1 MSTFDLA
8 WEKVT
13 DAISIAVPMAL
24 TTAIPFAGPILS
36 GALLTGVTINM
47 CEEIVD
53 VYGYKS
59 LSGMSTFIGVI
70 PGAAAGASVANVV
83 IGYIPGI
90 GAIANCAA
98 TALLHTV
105 SGLIVISICE
115 LYKDGAV
122 TDNELENN
130 SMGIASAILGEL
142 TGKVGDV
149 LRGTPSDMKEAVKS
163 IAKGK
168 IN

>member
-24 TTAIPFAGPILS
+24 TTVIPFAGPILS

-122 TDNELENN
+122 TNDELKNN

-149 LRGTPSDMKEAVKS
+149 LRGTHSDMKEDVKS

-168 IN
+168 IS